1 MTWTIS
7 RNGLNAELA
16 NLLRSHLRIPMAQK
30 ILLVEDDPINVKF
43 IEVVLT
49 RMGGYDVVVSEDVE
63 EILALA
69 KGGTLAGI
77 IMDISLAR
85 SSYQGKKVDGIF
97 ITKLLK
103 ADPETAQI
111 PVLMATA
118 HAMYGDREKFSLRQ
132 ALKAISPSPSTI
144 PIPFSG
150 KCKAWS
156 RNREAPS
163 GRIP

>member
-1 MTWTIS
+1 
-7 RNGLNAELA
+7 
-16 NLLRSHLRIPMAQK
+16 MAQK

-49 RMGGYDVVVSEDVE
+49 RMGGYEVVVSEDVE

-97 ITKLLK
+97 ITKLIK
-103 ADPETAQI
+103 ADPETAKI

-118 HAMYGDREKFSLRQ
+118 HAMYGDREKFLAETGAEGYLSKPIHDPDAFLREVQ
-132 ALKAISPSPSTI
+132 SVVKKP
-144 PIPFSG
+144 
-150 KCKAWS
+150 
-156 RNREAPS
+156 
-163 GRIP
+163 

>member
-1 MTWTIS
+1 
-7 RNGLNAELA
+7 
-16 NLLRSHLRIPMAQK
+16 MAQK

-49 RMGGYDVVVSEDVE
+49 RMGGYEVIVSEDVE

-69 KGGTLAGI
+69 KSGTLAGI

-97 ITKLLK
+97 ITKLIK
-103 ADPETAQI
+103 ADPESAKV

-118 HAMYGDREKFSLRQ
+118 HAMYGDREKFLAETGAEGYLSKPIHDPDTFLREVQ
-132 ALKAISPSPSTI
+132 SVVTKP
-144 PIPFSG
+144 
-150 KCKAWS
+150 
-156 RNREAPS
+156 
-163 GRIP
+163 

>member
-1 MTWTIS
+1 
-7 RNGLNAELA
+7 
-16 NLLRSHLRIPMAQK
+16 MAQK

-49 RMGGYDVVVSEDVE
+49 RMGGYEVIVSEDVE

-69 KGGTLAGI
+69 KSGTLAGI

-97 ITKLLK
+97 ITKLIK
-103 ADPETAQI
+103 ADPESAKI

-118 HAMYGDREKFSLRQ
+118 HAMYGDREKFLAETGAEGYLSKPIHDPDTFLREVQ
-132 ALKAISPSPSTI
+132 SVVMKP
-144 PIPFSG
+144 
-150 KCKAWS
+150 
-156 RNREAPS
+156 
-163 GRIP
+163 

>member
-1 MTWTIS
+1 
-7 RNGLNAELA
+7 
-16 NLLRSHLRIPMAQK
+16 MAQK

-49 RMGGYDVVVSEDVE
+49 RMGGYEVIVSEDVE

-103 ADPETAQI
+103 ADPEMAKI

-118 HAMYGDREKFSLRQ
+118 HAMYGDREKFLAETGAEGYLSKPIHDPDAFLREVQ
-132 ALKAISPSPSTI
+132 SVVKKP
-144 PIPFSG
+144 
-150 KCKAWS
+150 
-156 RNREAPS
+156 
-163 GRIP
+163 

>member
-1 MTWTIS
+1 
-7 RNGLNAELA
+7 
-16 NLLRSHLRIPMAQK
+16 MAQK
-30 ILLVEDDPINVKF
+30 ILLVADDPINVKF

-49 RMGGYDVVVSEDVE
+49 RMGGYEVIVSEDVE
-63 EILALA
+63 EILSIA

-103 ADPETAQI
+103 ADPETAKI

-118 HAMYGDREKFSLRQ
+118 HAMYGDREKFLAETGAEGYLSKPIHDPDSFLREVQ
-132 ALKAISPSPSTI
+132 SVVKKP
-144 PIPFSG
+144 
-150 KCKAWS
+150 
-156 RNREAPS
+156 
-163 GRIP
+163 